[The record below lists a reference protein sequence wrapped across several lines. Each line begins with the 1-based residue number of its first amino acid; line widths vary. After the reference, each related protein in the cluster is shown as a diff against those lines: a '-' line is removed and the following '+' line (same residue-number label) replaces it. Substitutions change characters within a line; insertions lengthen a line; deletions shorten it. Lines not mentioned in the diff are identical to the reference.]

1 MTKAEWSLLME
12 NTLNTSS
19 EDTNKETKWNLFL
32 DKDDT
37 KETVWVG
44 WVDVNLLTQQRDEL
58 TVVNRDLNSDELE
71 GIVNFLDAIID
82 ARLKLDN

>member
-1 MTKAEWSLLME
+1 ME

>member
-1 MTKAEWSLLME
+1 ME

-82 ARLKLDN
+82 ARLKLGN